1 MHAKNTTESGNAGRN
16 ILNGLH
22 VIDSDTHLS
31 EPHDLWTRNASSAL
45 RDRVPQVKQIDG
57 VNHWI
62 VDGDVDMGPATPVS
76 VVRRDGKKSDGL
88 EFFGWKLEDVHE
100 ASYDMKARVRLMDE
114 LGIHAQIIYPN
125 AAGFGNQNFLK
136 VKDEKLRLACA
147 QIYNDS
153 VAELQ
158 EQSDNRLF
166 PMALVPWWHID
177 SCAKEIER
185 AHALGLRGV
194 VMCSDPDSGG
204 LPDLGDPAWDPFW
217 DVCGELEMPVNFHIG
232 ASQTSFNMF
241 GTASWNSM
249 DMSERLALGS
259 ATLFFDN
266 ARVLGNLLYSGIL
279 ERFPKVKVVSVESGI
294 GWIPFLLETLDYE
307 AQETG
312 SYKNGKLKMLPSEY
326 FRRQV
331 YGCFWFETN
340 APQKLIQ
347 DVGVNNVLFETDF
360 PHPTCLYPNNRNHL
374 QKAMGHLDEN
384 ICRRVLQDNAA
395 ELYRIPL
402 PG

>member
-1 MHAKNTTESGNAGRN
+1 
-16 ILNGLH
+16 
-22 VIDSDTHLS
+22 
-31 EPHDLWTRNASSAL
+31 
-45 RDRVPQVKQIDG
+45 
-57 VNHWI
+57 
-62 VDGDVDMGPATPVS
+62 
-76 VVRRDGKKSDGL
+76 
-88 EFFGWKLEDVHE
+88 
-100 ASYDMKARVRLMDE
+100 
-114 LGIHAQIIYPN
+114 
-125 AAGFGNQNFLK
+125 
-136 VKDEKLRLACA
+136 
-147 QIYNDS
+147 
-153 VAELQ
+153 
-158 EQSDNRLF
+158 
-166 PMALVPWWHID
+166 
-177 SCAKEIER
+177 
-185 AHALGLRGV
+185 
-194 VMCSDPDSGG
+194 
-204 LPDLGDPAWDPFW
+204 
-217 DVCGELEMPVNFHIG
+217 MPVNFHIG

-312 SYKNGKLKMLPSEY
+312 SYKNVKLKMLPSEY

-360 PHPTCLYPNNRNHL
+360 PHPTCLYPQFGRNKWLFPKNRFATNVESVKSPFVDRTSL
-374 QKAMGHLDEN
+374 RPQLLCSRKKDSKAHRSL
-384 ICRRVLQDNAA
+384 R
-395 ELYRIPL
+395 
-402 PG
+402 

>member
-1 MHAKNTTESGNAGRN
+1 
-16 ILNGLH
+16 
-22 VIDSDTHLS
+22 
-31 EPHDLWTRNASSAL
+31 
-45 RDRVPQVKQIDG
+45 
-57 VNHWI
+57 
-62 VDGDVDMGPATPVS
+62 
-76 VVRRDGKKSDGL
+76 
-88 EFFGWKLEDVHE
+88 
-100 ASYDMKARVRLMDE
+100 
-114 LGIHAQIIYPN
+114 
-125 AAGFGNQNFLK
+125 
-136 VKDEKLRLACA
+136 
-147 QIYNDS
+147 
-153 VAELQ
+153 
-158 EQSDNRLF
+158 
-166 PMALVPWWHID
+166 MALVPWWHID

>member
-1 MHAKNTTESGNAGRN
+1 
-16 ILNGLH
+16 
-22 VIDSDTHLS
+22 
-31 EPHDLWTRNASSAL
+31 
-45 RDRVPQVKQIDG
+45 
-57 VNHWI
+57 
-62 VDGDVDMGPATPVS
+62 
-76 VVRRDGKKSDGL
+76 
-88 EFFGWKLEDVHE
+88 
-100 ASYDMKARVRLMDE
+100 
-114 LGIHAQIIYPN
+114 
-125 AAGFGNQNFLK
+125 
-136 VKDEKLRLACA
+136 
-147 QIYNDS
+147 
-153 VAELQ
+153 
-158 EQSDNRLF
+158 
-166 PMALVPWWHID
+166 
-177 SCAKEIER
+177 
-185 AHALGLRGV
+185 
-194 VMCSDPDSGG
+194 
-204 LPDLGDPAWDPFW
+204 
-217 DVCGELEMPVNFHIG
+217 
-232 ASQTSFNMF
+232 
-241 GTASWNSM
+241 
-249 DMSERLALGS
+249 MSERLALGS